1 MEEFTASLPFDK
13 RLYKQ
18 DIRGSIAHTAMLART
33 EILEL
38 EESDLIIDA
47 LQEIY
52 AEIEE
57 GRFHFDPA
65 DEDIHLAIERRL
77 IEKIGPVGGKLHT
90 ARSRNDQVATD
101 LKMYL
106 KDEILSTGRLIVN
119 LQKKL
124 VELAR
129 EHQDVIMPGYS
140 HFQVAQPILYSHY
153 LMSHLFAL
161 GRDFKRL
168 KCSYKR
174 SNVLPLGS
182 AALAGTSFPIDRQ
195 FVAEQLGFA
204 NLSENAL
211 DAVSDRDFV
220 VDFLASANLIMIHL
234 SRFSED
240 IIVMSNP
247 RFGLVELDD
256 AFTTGSSIM
265 PQKKNPDVAELI
277 RGKTGRIQG
286 HLTAMLT
293 TLKALPSGYNRDLQ
307 EDKEGLFAAVDTV
320 KSSLEV
326 FTPMISTM
334 KINVSKMKQAA
345 EEGFGVA
352 TDLADYLTRKG
363 LPFREAHHLT
373 GEIIKDCLG
382 QNKRL
387 ENLKLE
393 ELKRFSAVFED
404 DCLELLKVE
413 NSVANKTSPG
423 GTAPSR
429 VEEQIK
435 TAEKILTDEEKWLN
449 SPL

>member
-1 MEEFTASLPFDK
+1 
-13 RLYKQ
+13 
-18 DIRGSIAHTAMLART
+18 
-33 EILEL
+33 
-38 EESDLIIDA
+38 
-47 LQEIY
+47 
-52 AEIEE
+52 
-57 GRFHFDPA
+57 
-65 DEDIHLAIERRL
+65 
-77 IEKIGPVGGKLHT
+77 
-90 ARSRNDQVATD
+90 
-101 LKMYL
+101 
-106 KDEILSTGRLIVN
+106 
-119 LQKKL
+119 
-124 VELAR
+124 
-129 EHQDVIMPGYS
+129 
-140 HFQVAQPILYSHY
+140 
-153 LMSHLFAL
+153 
-161 GRDFKRL
+161 
-168 KCSYKR
+168 
-174 SNVLPLGS
+174 
-182 AALAGTSFPIDRQ
+182 
-195 FVAEQLGFA
+195 
-204 NLSENAL
+204 
-211 DAVSDRDFV
+211 V

-334 KINVSKMKQAA
+334 NINASKMKQAA

-363 LPFREAHHLT
+363 LPFREAHRLT
-373 GEIIKDCLG
+373 GEIIKHCLG

-387 ENLKLE
+387 ENLRLE

-413 NSVANKTSPG
+413 NSVANKTSAG

-435 TAEKILTDEEKWLN
+435 TAEKILTDEGKWLN